1 MTDLEITQEAERL
14 VGLNEQQLETEV
26 VATALRL
33 GRQSDA
39 SFEELQRIDRECLD
53 AITKRGDPPEQVI
66 HNESEG
72 EELIG

>member
-14 VGLNEQQLETEV
+14 VGLNGEQLETEI
-26 VATALRL
+26 VASALRL

-53 AITKRGDPPEQVI
+53 AITERRTVTEGF
-66 HNESEG
+66 HNESES
-72 EELIG
+72 